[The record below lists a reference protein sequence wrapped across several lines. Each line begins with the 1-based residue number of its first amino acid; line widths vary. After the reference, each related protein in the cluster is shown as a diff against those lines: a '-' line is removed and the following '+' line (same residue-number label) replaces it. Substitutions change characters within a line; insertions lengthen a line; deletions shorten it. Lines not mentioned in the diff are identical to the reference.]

1 MTQLKDLKPNKR
13 NPRKITDKKL
23 ELLKKSLAKF
33 GDLSGFVYNRQTQA
47 LVSGHQRSKSLPKN
61 AKVVIERKYDQAT
74 AAMTVAEGYVE
85 VDGEKFKYREV
96 DASPE
101 WEMEALLAANKH
113 GGEWDADLLKLNL
126 IDFPKMD
133 LDLAGFE
140 LPELQAMNIE
150 IPKFEVQSIS
160 IVADPTD
167 TTVSISDILGK
178 ESEDEMTDEEYLDSE
193 EKTTEQIDRERLPN
207 NTVYKKKEPLPPG
220 ELKDVTD
227 EVVAADENIFDE
239 FTENIETK
247 NDKQLI
253 VIDCQGSVEVKD
265 KLKEKLRTDNIEKL
279 FGVKIF

>member
-23 ELLKKSLAKF
+23 ELLKKSLSKF

-61 AKVVIERKYDQAT
+61 AKVIIDKKYDQPT
-74 AAMTVAEGYVE
+74 AAMTIAEGYVE
-85 VDGEKFKYREV
+85 VDGERFKYREV

-113 GGEWDADLLKLNL
+113 GGEWDADLLKMNL

-133 LDLAGFE
+133 LNMAGFDVS
-140 LPELQAMNIE
+140 ELQAMKIE
-150 IPKFEVQSIS
+150 IPKLEIHSVSFVS
-160 IVADPTD
+160 DPLPGNEFFD
-167 TTVSISDILGK
+167 
-178 ESEDEMTDEEYLDSE
+178 EEDEESDEEYLANE
-193 EKTTEQIDRERLPN
+193 EKTLEQIETERLPN
-207 NTVYKKKEPLPPG
+207 NTVYEKKEPLPPG
-220 ELKDVTD
+220 EITDVTD
-227 EVVAADENIFDE
+227 EVKAAEENPFDE
-239 FTENIETK
+239 FEEKIETK

-253 VIDCQGSVEVKD
+253 VIDCQGSVEIKN
-265 KLKEKLRTDNIEKL
+265 KLKKKLRTDDLEKL